1 MKENLNAGIANRLD
15 EVAILLEQQGASL
28 FRVRAYH
35 NAAQTL
41 RGLNRSVDEILKSE
55 GLEGLENLPTVGT
68 SLARSIRSLV
78 QSGNLP
84 LLERLRGGG
93 DPEKALQTVPGIGPK
108 LAELLHDEL
117 GIESLEDLEQAAYD
131 GRLRNLAGFG
141 EKRLAGIRDL
151 LAQRLGRLRQRQVS
165 NRPHPSVEELL
176 EIDREYREKSEAGGL
191 RNITPRRFNP
201 RAEAWLPIFHT
212 HRSGYAYT
220 ALYSNTARA
229 HALGTTRDWVVI
241 YCDDG
246 NGERAY
252 TVITAQYGKLKGQR
266 IVRGREAEC
275 ERHYASSAQP
285 QQPHQPPG
293 LNAESPMIKAL

>member
-41 RGLNRSVDEILKSE
+41 RNLDRSVGEILESE
-55 GLEGLENLPTVGT
+55 GLEGLEDLPTIGT
-68 SLARSIRSLV
+68 SLARSIRSLI
-78 QSGNLP
+78 QTGNLP
-84 LLERLRGGG
+84 LLERLRGEGA
-93 DPEKALQTVPGIGPK
+93 PEKVLQSVPGIGPK

-131 GRLRNLAGFG
+131 ERLRNLAGFG

-151 LAQRLGRLRQRQVS
+151 LAQRLGRLRRQQLETH
-165 NRPHPSVEELL
+165 RQPTVEELL
-176 EIDREYREKSEAGGL
+176 EIDQEYRNKAEAGML
-191 RNITPRRFNP
+191 RKITPRRFNP
-201 RAEAWLPIFHT
+201 KSEAWLPILHT
-212 HRSGYAYT
+212 HRGHDEYT

-246 NGERAY
+246 GGEQVY

-275 ERHYASSAQP
+275 ERFCTPSPQP
-285 QQPHQPPG
+285 KQTVQPPTP
-293 LNAESPMIKAL
+293 NAESPMLKTL

>member
-41 RGLNRSVDEILKSE
+41 RNLERSAAEILESE
-55 GLEGLENLPTVGT
+55 GLEGLEDLPTIGT

-78 QSGNLP
+78 KNGNLP
-84 LLERLRGGG
+84 LLERLRGEGA
-93 DPEKALQTVPGIGPK
+93 PEKVLQSVPGIGPK

-117 GIESLEDLEQAAYD
+117 GIESLEGLEQAAYD

-151 LAQRLGRLRQRQVS
+151 LAQRLGRLRRQRLETHRQ
-165 NRPHPSVEELL
+165 PTVEELL
-176 EIDREYREKSEAGGL
+176 EVDQEYRSKAEAGLL
-191 RNITPRRFNP
+191 RKISPRRFNP
-201 RAEAWLPIFHT
+201 ASQAWLPILHT
-212 HRSGYAYT
+212 HRGSYEYT

-229 HALGTTRDWVVI
+229 HTLGTTQDWVVI

-246 NGERAY
+246 GGERAY
-252 TVITAQYGKLKGQR
+252 TVITAQYGKLRGQR

-275 ERHYASSAQP
+275 EQYCTSSTQP
-285 QQPHQPPG
+285 DQLNPPPS
-293 LNAESPMIKAL
+293 LNPDSPMIKTL

>member
-1 MKENLNAGIANRLD
+1 MKENLNTGIASRLD

-55 GLEGLENLPTVGT
+55 GLEGLEKLPAVGT

-84 LLERLRGGG
+84 LLERLRGEG

-117 GIESLEDLEQAAYD
+117 GIESLEHLEQAAYD

-165 NRPHPSVEELL
+165 NRRHPGVEELL
-176 EIDREYREKSEAGGL
+176 EIDRDYREKSEAGVL

-201 RAEAWLPIFHT
+201 KAEAWLPIFHT
-212 HRSGYAYT
+212 HRGGYAYT

-246 NGERAY
+246 SGEQAY

-275 ERHYASSAQP
+275 EQHYASGAQP
-285 QQPHQPPG
+285 QQLHQPPA